1 MRVLLLVSFLFSH
14 VLLAQPKEPAP
25 RRIDSRLMDTGWV
38 TSMAYSPDGKQLF
51 YVVSDSK
58 ALSTGIRVADVK
70 TGRELSRSERF
81 PSRGEYGAFSAD
93 GKLYAIGIEKS
104 KIDVS
109 SSTDKVRIMKS
120 LTGPFELR
128 VAEIAGGRVVQTLT
142 GSRFPIKRP
151 AFSRDGTLVAAAT
164 GLSPFLEEGGDI
176 SKIGG
181 EVIVWELATGKKLH
195 AFESEEAEFTDVAFS
210 PDGRL
215 LVAACTDQSVRFW
228 DLETGKELRRLPAYR
243 TGGSVRF
250 SPDGKLLAYCGRGP
264 EVRLIDVATGEQV
277 RTISAAPLNALDAAF
292 SADGRLLL
300 VGTGLGDTREARKN
314 GGQVRVFETDT
325 GREIRSLRADKQ
337 MVGTVAFDPT
347 GASIAFAGV
356 SAAPSVID
364 LPQP

>member
-1 MRVLLLVSFLFSH
+1 MRALLLVSFLFSQ
-14 VLLAQPKEPAP
+14 VLFAQP
-25 RRIDSRLMDTGWV
+25 RRIDSRLMDAGWV

-58 ALSTGIRVADVK
+58 ALTTGVRVADVK
-70 TGRELSRSERF
+70 TGREISRSEPF

-93 GKLYAIGIEKS
+93 GKLYAIGIAKS

-109 SSTDKVRIMKS
+109 SSTDRVRIMKS

-151 AFSRDGTLVAAAT
+151 AFSRDGTFVAAAT
-164 GLSPFLEEGGDI
+164 GLSPFLEEGGDL

-181 EVIVWELATGKKLH
+181 EVVVWELASGKKLH

-210 PDGRL
+210 PDGKL
-215 LVAACTDQSVRFW
+215 LVAPSTDQSVRFW
-228 DLETGKELRRLPAYR
+228 DLETAKEVRRLPAYR
-243 TGGSVRF
+243 TGGTVRF

-277 RTISAAPLNALDAAF
+277 RVISAAPLNALDIAF
-292 SADGRLLL
+292 SADGRQIV

-314 GGQVRVFETDT
+314 GGQVRVFETDS

-337 MVGTVAFDPT
+337 LIGTVAFDPA
-347 GASIAFAGV
+347 GASLAFAGV
-356 SAAPSVID
+356 SAAPSVLD